1 MDVHVLY
8 GAPGWGSTLAEALLT
23 WCEVPFRFE
32 DVSGF
37 DAPGPARARLLAL
50 NPLAQVPTL
59 VLPNGEVVT
68 ESVAI
73 ALLLS
78 EQYPAAGLAP
88 PVGSPV
94 RAQFLRR
101 LVWVAAAVYATFSYD
116 DYPERWTAA
125 DPAELRRRVG
135 LHRESLWRSFET
147 GLGPNSWSL
156 GEQFSAVDIF
166 VCVMSRWK
174 PGRKWFQT
182 ECPKL
187 YAIAG
192 KVDELE
198 RLKPVWA
205 HNFPG
210 G

>member
-1 MDVHVLY
+1 MAIHVLY

-23 WCEVPFRFE
+23 WCEVPYRFE
-32 DVSGF
+32 NVSGF
-37 DAPGPARARLLAL
+37 DVPGPARSLLLSL

-59 VLPNGEVVT
+59 ILPNGEVMT

-78 EQYPAAGLAP
+78 EQHPAAGLAP
-88 PVGSPV
+88 KAGSHERP
-94 RAQFLRR
+94 QFLRR
-101 LVWVAAAVYATFSYD
+101 LVWLAAAVYPTFTYD

-125 DPAELRRRVG
+125 DPAELRLRVAR
-135 LHRESLWRSFET
+135 HREGLWRSFEAA
-147 GLGPNSWSL
+147 LGEDSWSV
-156 GEQFSAVDIF
+156 GEQFSAIDIF
-166 VCVMSRWK
+166 ICVMTRWK
-174 PGRKWFQT
+174 PRRKWFQT

-192 KVDELE
+192 KVDALE

-205 HNFPG
+205 RNFPG